1 MSNGNNDIFYAI
13 ENPNSKEVQISL
25 IGFLSEDSTM
35 PSADVLDGA
44 QKLTVDFSRFHAMN
58 SSGIKKWIFFID
70 QVKTKTDL
78 EVEFRACPSSF
89 LRVARTV
96 TGVMPPKA
104 EITSYQVPIYC
115 EKCDI
120 DFSILQTKQKLKEN
134 LDNFVNS
141 IETLECETFPKCKSS
156 LTVDCNT
163 NLYSYFLD
171 SN

>member
-1 MSNGNNDIFYAI
+1 MSNEGKDIFYAV
-13 ENPNSKEVQISL
+13 ENPNAKEVEISL

-35 PSADVLDGA
+35 PSANVLDGA

-70 QVKTKTDL
+70 QVKSVKDL
-78 EVEFRACPSSF
+78 KVEFKACPSSF
-89 LRVARTV
+89 LRVARSV
-96 TGVMPPKA
+96 TGVMPPDV
-104 EITSYQVPIYC
+104 EIISYQVPIYC

-120 DFSILQTKQKLKEN
+120 DFSILQSKEKLKEN
-134 LDNFVNS
+134 IDNFVNS
-141 IETLECETFPKCKSS
+141 IETLDCETFPKCKAN

-163 NLYSYFLD
+163 NLYSYFLE